1 MKIFVEKHEAVVD
14 CWFEPQ
20 VNKTKQGDII
30 PHIKRVSKV
39 YLYQRPSG
47 LPFGGDFENEFV
59 KLKIHFI

>member
-39 YLYQRPSG
+39 YLYQRFRSLARCG
-47 LPFGGDFENEFV
+47 TFSTKAN
-59 KLKIHFI
+59 